1 MFNNFRSLFI
11 AFLAGLVL
19 TMAGIVLRSMDI
31 PYAGFLI
38 STMMIAQA
46 IALVGMIVLLI
57 RKRR

>member
-11 AFLAGLVL
+11 AFLAALLL
-19 TMAGIVLRSMDI
+19 TMSGIVLRSLNV
-31 PYAGFLI
+31 PYAGFVI